1 MMNNSPLITVYI
13 TNHNYGKYIDQ
24 AIKSI
29 LEQSFQDFELIIID
43 DGSTDNSKS
52 IIEKYEDYSN
62 IKVVYQNNKG
72 LTVSNNIALNLAQG
86 EFIVRL
92 DADDY
97 FTKDALKLMVR
108 EFENEQLGM
117 VFGDWYLVA
126 DNGEVLGVEQRHDFQ
141 KNVTLYD
148 QPAHGACTMFRKSC
162 LKQLGGYDETITR
175 QDGYE
180 LWLRFIDRFEVGN
193 INVPLFYYRQHSK
206 SLTKDEV
213 KLLDTRSN
221 ILKKHADK
229 INRSKKIKVLGIIS
243 VRGSEIDPRSKPF
256 VKIGGEYLIDRTI
269 SVLAQCSAIEKIVV
283 TTPDKN
289 ILQHVNKHYDN
300 NKVIGLERPYELA
313 RINKSDQDTIDH
325 ALKYGVKNEQFDYYF
340 GSSIETPFKR
350 KELIESGIN
359 IATIFDVDTVIGV
372 RHNNKKHFR
381 HNGKGLVPIDEN
393 PEFLRLEGSQ
403 LFTRVSGYLLRE
415 IKSYKKNGKAM
426 GEKIGHIMMDRK
438 AMFEIEDDMDIEIA
452 KLIEKNYRT
461 KY

>member
-24 AIKSI
+24 AINSI

-86 EFIVRL
+86 KFIVRL

-108 EFENEQLGM
+108 EFENKNLGM
-117 VFGDWYLVA
+117 VFGDWYLV
-126 DNGEVLGVEQRHDFQ
+126 DEKGEVLGVEQRHNFQ
-141 KNVTLYD
+141 KDVTLYD

-162 LKQLGGYDETITR
+162 LKKLGGYDETISR

-180 LWLRFIDRFEVGN
+180 LWLRFIEQFEVGN
-193 INVPLFYYRQHSK
+193 INVPLFYYRQHSE
-206 SLTKDEV
+206 SLTKDET
-213 KLLDTRSN
+213 KLLNARSD
-221 ILKKHADK
+221 ILSKHSQK
-229 INRSKKIKVLGIIS
+229 RNKSKKIKVIGIIS
-243 VRGSEIDPRSKPF
+243 IRGSEIDYRSKPF

-269 SVLAQCSAIEKIVV
+269 SVLTECRAIEKIIV

-289 ILQHVNKHYDN
+289 ILKHVTKYYDK
-300 NKVIGLERPYELA
+300 NKVISLERPYELA
-313 RINKSDQDTIDH
+313 RINKSGQETIDH
-325 ALKYGVKNEQFDYYF
+325 ALEYGVPNEQFDYYF

-372 RHNNKKHFR
+372 RRSTKKHFR
-381 HNGKGLVPIDEN
+381 HNGKGLIPVNDN

-415 IKSYKKNGKAM
+415 IKNYKNNGKAM
-426 GEKIGHIMMDRK
+426 GEKIGHVMIDRK
-438 AMFEIEDDMDIEIA
+438 AMFEIEDDIDIEIA
-452 KLIEKNYRT
+452 NTIIKNG
-461 KY
+461 

>member
-24 AIKSI
+24 AINSI
-29 LEQSFQDFELIIID
+29 LEQSFQNFEIIIID

-52 IIEKYEDYSN
+52 IIQQYENKSN
-62 IKVVYQNNKG
+62 IKVIYQNNKG
-72 LTVSNNIALNLAQG
+72 LTISNNIAIKLAQG
-86 EFIVRL
+86 EFIIRL

-108 EFENEQLGM
+108 EFENENLGM
-117 VFGDWYLVA
+117 VFGDWYLV
-126 DNGEVLGVEQRHDFQ
+126 DENGDILGVEQRHNFQ
-141 KNVTLYD
+141 KEVTLYD
-148 QPAHGACTMFRKSC
+148 QPAHGACTMFRKDC
-162 LKQLGGYDETITR
+162 LIKLGGYDETITR

-180 LWLRFIDRFEVGN
+180 LWLRFIEQFEVGN
-193 INVPLFYYRQHSK
+193 INAPLFYYRQHSK
-206 SLTKDEV
+206 SLTKDEI

-221 ILKKHADK
+221 ILSRHAKEKNKSRKFK
-229 INRSKKIKVLGIIS
+229 IVGIIS

-269 SVLAQCSAIEKIVV
+269 SAIAQCSSIEKIIV
-283 TTPDKN
+283 TTPDQN
-289 ILQHVNKHYDN
+289 ILKHVTKYYDK
-300 NKVIGLERPYELA
+300 NKVISLERPYELA
-313 RINKSDQDTIDH
+313 RINKPGQETIDH
-325 ALKYGVKNEQFDYYF
+325 ALEYGVPNEQFDYYF

-372 RHNNKKHFR
+372 RRNTKKHFR
-381 HNGKGLVPIDEN
+381 HNGKGLIPVNDN

-415 IKSYKKNGKAM
+415 IKNYKNNGKAM
-426 GEKIGHIMMDRK
+426 GEKIGHVMIDRK
-438 AMFEIEDDMDIEIA
+438 AMFEIEDDIDIEIA
-452 KLIEKNYRT
+452 NTIIKNG
-461 KY
+461 